1 MSNLISA
8 LQAGSLTQA
17 FDAISVQTFKNTFQL
32 NPIFLTNGIAGGF
45 PGGTV
50 PITSLLQG
58 NGLLSG
64 ILGALTAFGQD
75 SNFANFEPL
84 AGATLI
90 DQQFGAYPFAN
101 QQVAANAVIQ
111 QPLAVSLRMIS
122 PVRAGM
128 GYSNK
133 LAVMTALKTTLEQ
146 HNNNGG
152 TYTVA
157 TPSLF
162 YPNGLLKLLSCTDA
176 GETKQSQM
184 EWRWDFFFPL
194 LTLQQAQG
202 AQNNLMNQLSGGMQ
216 INGQPSLSG
225 LPSSVGNPSSNATSV
240 LVPSSQ
246 GSAGSGISTGFGF

>member
-8 LQAGSLTQA
+8 IEAGSIVQAIDSIAVQA
-17 FDAISVQTFKNTFQL
+17 FKDTFQL
-32 NPIFLTNGIAGGF
+32 NPIFLTGGIAGGF
-45 PGGTV
+45 PGGIV

-64 ILGALTAFGQD
+64 ILGALTSFGQD

-90 DQQFGAYPFAN
+90 DQEFGTYPFAN

-122 PVRAGM
+122 PVRIGM

-133 LAVMTALKTTLEQ
+133 LSVMTALKTTLEQ

-157 TPSLF
+157 TPSFF
-162 YPNGLLKLLSCTDA
+162 YTNGLLKSLSCTDA

-202 AQNNLMNQLSGGMQ
+202 AQNNLMNQLSNGTQ

-225 LPSSVGNPSSNATSV
+225 LPSSVGNPASNATSSII
-240 LVPSSQ
+240 PSSQ
-246 GSAGSGISTGFGF
+246 GSAGSGISTSFGF